1 MSSFK
6 TNPLIPFLS
15 WILFSSNL
23 LHALERGQKRPTL
36 QVVKIGGGSNIQ
48 EENTLKDIN
57 NYAELKHDSRASL
70 PSSFTICV
78 SVLATTENRNPMLF
92 NILGNDG
99 SQWFSAVV
107 RQIGDFVG
115 KKFKY
120 PEANQYVN
128 LDT

>member
-23 LHALERGQKRPTL
+23 LHALEGGQQKPTL
-36 QVVKIGGGSNIQ
+36 AVVKIGGGSNIQ

-115 KKFKY
+115 KK
-120 PEANQYVN
+120 VSRS
-128 LDT
+128 